1 MPIKASNQVT
11 ITNVA
16 DGRDSVT
23 VILTDENHTF
33 AADSSGH
40 AAAAAVSTDILAFQG
55 VKRIASAVGSITGL
69 PAGMTMTVKN
79 NGTASASVTVA
90 VTSSLTALSGTVNI
104 PITANGVS
112 ITKVF
117 SYTLSKAGAAGSAG
131 APAKAVD
138 LSATSQV
145 FKSSDGGLTFSP
157 DTIRLTPVFQGG
169 ITFGKWQYSRDG
181 GSSWTD
187 VSGAT
192 HGLTVS
198 SGALTI
204 SKTSDLFT
212 RDVTSLS
219 LKCISSDSAYFDVIT
234 VLKLYDTAD
243 L

>member
-1 MPIKASNQVT
+1 M
-11 ITNVA
+11 
-16 DGRDSVT
+16 
-23 VILTDENHTF
+23 
-33 AADSSGH
+33 
-40 AAAAAVSTDILAFQG
+40 
-55 VKRIASAVGSITGL
+55 
-69 PAGMTMTVKN
+69 
-79 NGTASASVTVA
+79 
-90 VTSSLTALSGTVNI
+90 
-104 PITANGVS
+104 
-112 ITKVF
+112 
-117 SYTLSKAGAAGSAG
+117 
-131 APAKAVD
+131 D

-187 VSGAT
+187 VSGAS
-192 HGLTVS
+192 HGLSVS
-198 SGALTI
+198 TGALTI

-243 L
+243 LEIGGRNLALNSRKGWYSASSHVMNGRLSET